1 MWYVEHKFC
10 VWGILTWEVGSG
22 GVCIARVRRL
32 VVRYLEHLVTSG
44 DAWGGLRGM
53 VLLGKGCHWGG
64 L

>member
-1 MWYVEHKFC
+1 MWAVEYKFC

-22 GVCIARVRRL
+22 GLCIARVRRL
-32 VVRYLEHLVTSG
+32 DVMCLEHLVTSG

-53 VLLGKGCHWGG
+53 VLLDKVCHWGG